1 MAGLGFVLSG
11 PGFVLLLLLWFWFGY
26 KKVAGECQ
34 GWLARDFLSIFRMGE
49 AESRLLLLA
58 RTKGQRQCN
67 VCPHSDML
75 ERLRWHELRFSLSS
89 KTGLVILVKIV
100 GVTTQVVAPPTYRP
114 TVLPLRASHWE
125 YVNFPLSSRSPLCL
139 SRGR

>member
-11 PGFVLLLLLWFWFGY
+11 PGFVLLLLLLFWFGY

-89 KTGLVILVKIV
+89 KTGLVMLVKVV
-100 GVTTQVVAPPTYRP
+100 GVTTQVVVPPTYLLCCPRAHLIGIREFSFVVEIP
-114 TVLPLRASHWE
+114 FVLVE
-125 YVNFPLSSRSPLCL
+125 
-139 SRGR
+139 